1 MAWNS
6 TCSEKKNIGKE
17 TNRPKKFIYFLLR
30 TEEYFAFYRTLNRVY
45 SIIIDLIILNN
56 YIGAQNI
63 RVTGEVI
70 FLQVT
75 DPGTQVSDL
84 TTQVS
89 VFSLSFS
96 GVCMVDTC
104 YSGFVHSLF
113 HVLSCQGI
121 NTVCFFGVY
130 RITKIMYKY
139 TIVSVIQYR
148 SILYK

>member
-1 MAWNS
+1 M
-6 TCSEKKNIGKE
+6 KNFGKE
-17 TNRPKKFIYFLLR
+17 TNRPKKLINFLLR

-45 SIIIDLIILNN
+45 SIIIYLIILNN

-63 RVTGEVI
+63 RVTDEVI
-70 FLQVT
+70 FF
-75 DPGTQVSDL
+75 PGHRPRVK

-121 NTVCFFGVY
+121 NTVCFFVVY
-130 RITKIMYKY
+130 CITKIMYKY

-148 SILYK
+148 SILYN